1 MTTKI
6 LKTLED
12 FQALKKGDVLVCKFH
27 RDTYKLAKRTRFASY
42 EVQDNKLHQ
51 KEIILQK
58 QNNVYFNYECF
69 LMGGSNLISAM
80 LGFKTLMQQ
89 GWLLL
94 YYSNLVF
101 YFKFA
106 SFQNNFFGIFN

>member
-1 MTTKI
+1 MSCTRCYILGFLFTNKMTTKI

-69 LMGGSNLISAM
+69 LMGDSNLISAM
-80 LGFKTLMQQ
+80 LVQ
-89 GWLLL
+89 
-94 YYSNLVF
+94 
-101 YFKFA
+101 A
-106 SFQNNFFGIFN
+106 E